1 MGTKTITKYVS
12 DMDEQEIAAGQ
23 AYQLTIRHPDGS
35 TQQLDISAQNYKRL
49 KLEGLGKL
57 VKKRGRKPGS
67 GTAKAASG
75 TTGTRRRRSRSANAK
90 SAASEFVHVV
100 AERVPG
106 VVAVAGG
113 GAEVASMRGSSSA
126 SRPTQFTVRA
136 MRPRAAPSVLLR
148 LDGYVGAAS
157 ASRTET
163 ARSWP
168 TVAARLHMHLQPQ
181 RTRRPAFGASDGL
194 EAGASPTRSVPSRR
208 LPKGLFVE

>member
-75 TTGTRRRRSRSANAK
+75 TTGTPRRRRSRSANGDAK
-90 SAASEFVHVV
+90 SAAS
-100 AERVPG
+100 
-106 VVAVAGG
+106 
-113 GAEVASMRGSSSA
+113 
-126 SRPTQFTVRA
+126 
-136 MRPRAAPSVLLR
+136 
-148 LDGYVGAAS
+148 
-157 ASRTET
+157 
-163 ARSWP
+163 
-168 TVAARLHMHLQPQ
+168 
-181 RTRRPAFGASDGL
+181 
-194 EAGASPTRSVPSRR
+194 
-208 LPKGLFVE
+208 